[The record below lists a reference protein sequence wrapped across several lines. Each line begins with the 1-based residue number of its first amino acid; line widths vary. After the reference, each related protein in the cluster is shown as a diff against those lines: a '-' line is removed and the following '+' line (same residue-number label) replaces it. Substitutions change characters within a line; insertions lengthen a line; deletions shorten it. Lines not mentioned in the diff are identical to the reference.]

1 MENNQEVFT
10 PHDLIKRHIENK
22 DHVVTDEELQKVKVG
37 WEAESAEAARK
48 EIKQKKDELES
59 KDHVPNPYDI
69 I

>member
-1 MENNQEVFT
+1 METNQEVFT

-48 EIKQKKDELES
+48 ETKLRSQDLQTNNKF
-59 KDHVPNPYDI
+59 PNPYNI
-69 I
+69 L